1 MTASPSVIATDVQ
14 VAIDGRPILTGISL
28 ALDRGAVTAIVGPNG
43 AGKSTLLE
51 AIAGV
56 RALSGGRIERRGS
69 IALVVQRILAPE
81 ALPVTVS
88 EVVAMGTWARHPS
101 GTRRR
106 GGQDH
111 AAPDRAARIESALA
125 RVALDDLADR
135 PFATL
140 SGGQRQRALLAQGLA
155 RRSDIF
161 CLDEPASGL
170 DAESRERTQAVLAE
184 EAARGAAVVCVTHD
198 SEAIAA
204 ADTVLRLDAGRLV
217 SAVLQE
223 CHGSAA

>member
-1 MTASPSVIATDVQ
+1 MSASPAVIATDLH
-14 VAIDGRPILTGISL
+14 VAIDGRPILADISL
-28 ALDRGAVTAIVGPNG
+28 ALDRGAVTAIIGPNG

-56 RALSGGRIERRGS
+56 RALSRGRIERRGS
-69 IALVVQRILAPE
+69 TALVVQRVLAPE

-101 GTRRR
+101 GTRRQ
-106 GGQDH
+106 GGQNH
-111 AAPDRAARIESALA
+111 ATPDRAARIESALA
-125 RVALDDLADR
+125 RVALDDLAAR

-155 RRSDIF
+155 RRADIF

-170 DAESRERTQAVLAE
+170 DAESRERTQTVLAD

-198 SEAIAA
+198 PEAIAV
-204 ADTVLRLDAGRLV
+204 ADTVLRLEAGRLV
-217 SAVLQE
+217 SVALEE